1 MKLRTGRVSNG
12 ILRDKKMIDPTQTQP
27 LSWRIHQG
35 EVKPWVETPMDPT
48 NRQDPSFDSSPPER
62 LADRGYRLRA
72 RIGSGRLGAVYE
84 AQDDL
89 SRSSGSQRRR

>member
-1 MKLRTGRVSNG
+1 MSNG

-27 LSWRIHQG
+27 LPWRAHSMPG
-35 EVKPWVETPMDPT
+35 EPWEELPMETR
-48 NRQDPSFDSSPPER
+48 NRQAPSLESPPPER

-72 RIGSGRLGAVYE
+72 RLGSGRLGAIYE

-89 SRSSGSQRRR
+89 SRISGSQHFVAI